1 MGKLVSQVKSLVE
14 KNHASVVA
22 VRRHLHMHPELSF
35 KEVET
40 SKYIQE
46 QLQKMGVND
55 YRISVDTGIIARI
68 GNPKNPAIFL
78 RADIDALP
86 ITEINTVDYC
96 STNKGVMHACG
107 HDVHTATL
115 LGAMY
120 VLKQMESELDHCIHC
135 VFQPGEE
142 LLPGGASL
150 MIKDGLF
157 ADISQAKMIGNHVHP
172 PLKAGQV
179 GFKSGIYMA
188 SADEIYLDVVGKG
201 GHGAIPHSCIDP
213 LPIVAEIITSLQT
226 IASRHSDPSMPTVLT
241 FGKINSDGGATNI
254 IPSKISLQGTFR
266 TFDEEWRLEAH
277 RLIIQRVES
286 ICDAHGATAVLDIRV
301 GYPSLYNDP
310 SFTSSC
316 KSKAV
321 EYLGKDQV
329 IDIPLRTTS
338 EDFAFYSHEVP
349 SCFYRIGTD
358 NVNGEYQSGVHTP
371 TFNVD
376 EDCLLASVGLMSFL
390 AING

>member
-1 MGKLVSQVKSLVE
+1 MDRLTSKIKGLVE
-14 KNHASVVA
+14 ANHDNVVSI
-22 VRRHLHMHPELSF
+22 RRHLHKHPELSF
-35 KEVET
+35 KEHET
-40 SKYIQE
+40 SKYVQE
-46 QLQKMGVND
+46 QLKSMGITD
-55 YRISVDTGIIARI
+55 YRMTVDTGIVAAI
-68 GNPKNPAIFL
+68 GNLSKPPIYL
-78 RADIDALP
+78 RADMDALP
-86 ITEINTVDYC
+86 ITEANTVDYC
-96 STNKGVMHACG
+96 SVNEGVMHACG

-115 LGAMY
+115 LGAMK
-120 VLKQMESELDHCIHC
+120 VLKSMESELNHCIYC

-157 ADISQAKMIGNHVHP
+157 NAGGQAKMIGNHVHP

-188 SADEIYLDVVGKG
+188 SADEIYLDVIGKG
-201 GHGAIPHSCIDP
+201 GHGAIPHQCIDP

-226 IASRHSDPSMPTVLT
+226 LVSRHANPSMPTVLT

-266 TFDEEWRLEAH
+266 TFEEEWRSEAH
-277 RLIIQRVES
+277 KLIRQRVES
-286 ICDAHGATAVLDIRV
+286 ICAAHGAEANLEIRV

-310 SFTSSC
+310 KFTDSC
-316 KSKAV
+316 YNGAI

-338 EDFAFYSHEVP
+338 EDFAYYSQEVP

-358 NVNGEYQSGVHTP
+358 SKDGKYQSSVHTP

-376 EDCLLASVGLMSFL
+376 EDCLLTSVGLMSFL
-390 AING
+390 ALKG